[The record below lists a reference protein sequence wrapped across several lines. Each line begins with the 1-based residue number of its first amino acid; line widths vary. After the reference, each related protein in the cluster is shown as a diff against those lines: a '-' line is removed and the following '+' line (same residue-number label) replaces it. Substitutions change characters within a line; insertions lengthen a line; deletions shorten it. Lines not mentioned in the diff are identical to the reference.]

1 MGEKRGNFYVRK
13 TLLLAAAMTAG
24 IAFST
29 TQAYAAD
36 VFSRLTSERVTTM
49 LKAAGA
55 TDITATKPEAGVE
68 IVTFNDGNG
77 AVNLVLLECTADG
90 CGTLQMSIIFDKD
103 DRFTPAALNSFNAMY
118 LTAQAATMSSGNV
131 ALMDLYVP
139 AGGVTEENL
148 KNNLA
153 VFLTSPAQ
161 FEKAMQSQVTAS
173 VDTKPG
179 AAQPVVAPKA
189 LTLGAE
195 AALTAGKFDA
205 MKYLSTKP
213 GRRLR

>member
-1 MGEKRGNFYVRK
+1 VDRGKRGNIDVRK
-13 TLLLAAAMTAG
+13 TVLLAAAVTAAA
-24 IAFST
+24 AFST
-29 TQAYAAD
+29 QADAAD
-36 VFSRLTSERVTTM
+36 VFSRLTSDRLTTM

-55 TDITATKPEAGVE
+55 TEIAATKPEAGVE
-68 IVTFNDGNG
+68 VVTFNDGTG
-77 AVNLVLLECTADG
+77 TVNLVLLECTADG
-90 CGTLQMSIIFDKD
+90 CGTLQMSIVFDKD
-103 DRFTPAALNSFNAMY
+103 ERFTPAAINSFNATY
-118 LTAQAATMSSGNV
+118 LTAQAAIMSSGNV

-148 KNNLA
+148 QNNLA

-161 FEKAMQSQVTAS
+161 FEKAIQSQVTAS
-173 VDTKPG
+173 LDTKPG
-179 AAQPVVAPKA
+179 TTQPVVAPKA

>member
-1 MGEKRGNFYVRK
+1 MRK

>member
-1 MGEKRGNFYVRK
+1 MGENQGNFYVRK
-13 TLLLAAAMTAG
+13 TALLTAAMTAA

-29 TQAYAAD
+29 AQADAAD
-36 VFSRLTSERVTTM
+36 VFSRLTSERLTTL
-49 LKAAGA
+49 LKGAGA
-55 TDITATKPEAGVE
+55 TDITTTKPEAGVE
-68 IVTFNDGNG
+68 MITFNDGNG

-103 DRFTPAALNSFNAMY
+103 PRFTPTALNSFNATY
-118 LTAQAATMSSGNV
+118 LTAQAAVMTSGNV

-139 AGGVTEENL
+139 GGGVTEDNL
-148 KNNLA
+148 KYNIA
-153 VFLTSPAQ
+153 VFLTSSTQ
-161 FEKAMQSQVTAS
+161 FEKAMQSQVSAS

-195 AALTAGKFDA
+195 AALTASTFDA
-205 MKYLSTKP
+205 MKYLSTKS